1 MAWTTPR
8 TWTTG
13 EVVTAALLNAQIKG
27 NMDLSAPAIMTTAG
41 DIIYA
46 SGANTPARLAKDTNA
61 TRVLTN
67 TGTSNVPAWAQVT
80 LTSGVTGTLPVGN
93 GGTGITSLGSNVAT
107 FLGTPSSA
115 NLRSALTD
123 ETGTGGAVF
132 ATSPTLVTPALGT
145 PASGTLT
152 NCTGLPTAGI
162 VDDAVT
168 LAKMASGTDGTII
181 TFDAS
186 GNPTAVGP
194 GNDGQVLTSTGAGS
208 PPAFEAL
215 PASGVSVGLAIALG

>member
-46 SGANTPARLAKDTNA
+46 SGSNTPARLAKDTNA

-80 LTSGVTGTLPVGN
+80 LTSGVTGTLPVAN

-115 NLRSALTD
+115 NLRAALTD

-145 PASGTLT
+145 PASGVLT
-152 NCTGLPTAGI
+152 NATGLPTAGI
-162 VDDAVT
+162 LDNAVT
-168 LAKMASGTDGTII
+168 LAKMASGTDGQII
-181 TFDAS
+181 TYDAS

-194 GNDGQVLTSTGAGS
+194 GSDGQVLTSTGAGS

-215 PASGVSVGLAIALG
+215 PAAGVGLGLVIALS

>member
-8 TWTTG
+8 TWSTG

-80 LTSGVTGTLPVGN
+80 LTSGVTGTLPVAN

-145 PASGTLT
+145 PASGVLT
-152 NCTGLPTAGI
+152 NATGLPTAGI
-162 VDDAVT
+162 LDNNVT
-168 LAKMASGTDGTII
+168 LVKIEDIARGSIIYGNASAATAELTKGSANTILTSDGTDISWAAPAAG
-181 TFDAS
+181 
-186 GNPTAVGP
+186 GKTAG
-194 GNDGQVLTSTGAGS
+194 
-208 PPAFEAL
+208 FI
-215 PASGVSVGLAIALG
+215 LAMSR